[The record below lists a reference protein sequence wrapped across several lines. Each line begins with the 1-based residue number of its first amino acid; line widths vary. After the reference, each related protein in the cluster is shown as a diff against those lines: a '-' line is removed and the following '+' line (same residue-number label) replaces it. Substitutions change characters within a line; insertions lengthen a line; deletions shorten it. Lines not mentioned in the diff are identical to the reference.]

1 MLHGVPP
8 GLTLSE
14 TGLGDDGARTAAG
27 SPIRNSEIRCAAKIV
42 VRDDAHAKALKICA
56 GQEAKNEKNR
66 EATMNTIG
74 LWTAIAVVALMPFNA
89 YAEIAVSAND
99 GKQLRAGDTVSGPTP
114 DGLTVIDIDK
124 GRVRVL
130 GAVEVPAAMIGP
142 PRSVALT
149 ADSKLAIATAC
160 QSLAGDKLM
169 PADIVSVIDL
179 AQPSHPKVVQTL
191 HAGAGASGVA
201 ISPDGKLVL
210 VANAEGNSISIFSMS
225 GRSLSNAGTVSLGE
239 GTRPTDVLFTP
250 DGKTAIAVAQRAS
263 KLVFLSVN
271 GTQVSPTGKSASPGR
286 TPYGAVATHDGKYV
300 IATNLGGALP
310 PPGAAQESGRGMSR
324 AGTISMTE
332 IVSGATT
339 ASVVVGQ
346 TPEHV
351 TLSDDGKYAAV
362 VVANGTASVRS
373 DPKFDSVLG
382 LLEIYAVGEG
392 TLTPVTRSDTG
403 HWCQGAAF
411 SKDNRT
417 ILLQC
422 AAEREIEVFRFDGK
436 VLQQDRSATIPLT
449 SRPGAIATALSR

>member
-1 MLHGVPP
+1 MK
-8 GLTLSE
+8 S
-14 TGLGDDGARTAAG
+14 
-27 SPIRNSEIRCAAKIV
+27 
-42 VRDDAHAKALKICA
+42 
-56 GQEAKNEKNR
+56 
-66 EATMNTIG
+66 IG
-74 LWTAIAVVALMPFNA
+74 LWAAVAVLAFLPLELH
-89 YAEIAVSAND
+89 AEIAVSAND
-99 GKQLRAGDTVSGPTP
+99 GKQLRPGDTVSEPTP
-114 DGLTVIDIDK
+114 DGLTVMDIDN

-160 QSLAGDKLM
+160 QALAGDKLV

-179 AQPSHPKVVQTL
+179 AQPARPRVIQTL

-201 ISPDGKLVL
+201 ISPDQKLVL
-210 VANAEGNSISIFSMS
+210 VANAEDNSISVFAMS
-225 GRSLSNAGTVSLGE
+225 GRSLRNAGTVPLGA

-271 GTQVSPTGKSASPGR
+271 GAELAPTGKSASPGR

-300 IATNLGGALP
+300 INTNLGGALP
-310 PPGAAQESGRGMSR
+310 PPGAAQESARGMSR
-324 AGTISMTE
+324 AGTIAMTE
-332 IVSGATT
+332 IASGTTT
-339 ASVVVGQ
+339 ASMVVGQ

-373 DPKFDSVLG
+373 DPKFNSVLG
-382 LLEIYAVGEG
+382 LLEIYAVGAG
-392 TLTPVTRSDTG
+392 TLTPVARSDTG

-436 VLQQDRSATIPLT
+436 TLQQDKSATIALT